1 MQPVVLF
8 ADRVRTAHGDAAVAQ
23 GRMRAERGGGACEL
37 HGIRLSASG
46 IAEPRWNN
54 GDVTAADADIEGA
67 RAFFAARDAPWGVR
81 VPTGMPW
88 TRGRL
93 LFGMRLMGLHPAE
106 HRRARGVPGLSL
118 RAADPADLSAVVRID
133 AEAFEDEPEL
143 ERRWLEPTLSAPGC
157 TVALAELDGQP
168 VATGYSLLTDGRAG
182 TCLSIAGVA
191 VAAAARRRGVASQLT
206 SWLLDRGFAAGAE
219 LAHLSPDTDAAAR
232 LYARLGFVETPGFDV
247 YVDL

>member
-1 MQPVVLF
+1 MGPVEPYT
-8 ADRVRTAHGDAAVAQ
+8 DRVRTAHGDAAVAQ

-67 RAFFAARDAPWGVR
+67 RAFFAARDAPWGVY
-81 VPTGMPW
+81 VPMDMPW
-88 TRGRL
+88 TQGRL
-93 LFGMRLMGLHPAE
+93 LFGMRLMALHPAE
-106 HRRARGVPGLSL
+106 HRPAGGVPGLGL
-118 RAADPADLSAVVRID
+118 RVAAPADVSTVVGID
-133 AEAFEDEPEL
+133 AEAFEEEPEL
-143 ERRWLEPTLSAPGC
+143 ERQWLEPNLSAPGC

-182 TCLSIAGVA
+182 PCLYIAGVA

-206 SWLLDRGFAAGAE
+206 SWLVDRGFAAGGE
-219 LAHLSPDTDAAAR
+219 LAHLHPDTDAAAR
-232 LYARLGFVETPGFDV
+232 LYARLGFIETPGFDV